1 MAVTDDILRDSEHVV
16 TKLWL
21 YIVSETRDRFVSEV
35 SQLLDSNMSR
45 IKLMMDAK
53 DESGR
58 AAMDVATPKC
68 KRAMQERTFFL
79 LRYEMKEGLAEHVSS
94 TCQVRLAKDHA
105 HGGRRV
111 ALKFVKK
118 REHFL
123 RETAARDFGNLD
135 AQYVIEVLDTYDGEV
150 QEQYRSEAAS
160 RGYYNHCIVMV
171 AAERNL
177 AAVLTHEH
185 LAGRDWD
192 KLRMIAREIVGAV
205 GHMHSKGLVHG
216 DLKPLNIMRTQ
227 GRFRLIDLDGS
238 VRTGTASR
246 LGYKLSTAYCP
257 PECLAYRSAAVV
269 GGDKGSN
276 SGSNSGVCGGKIGT
290 KTVPADP
297 SFDMWSLG
305 ATLFH
310 LFTGQPLLLADDEG
324 NTNVHQLQL
333 LHDWT
338 DEFKSER
345 LDCVRDPRA
354 DPITLEYTDYF
365 ATGCHPNVPDVHVL
379 AVERKLKE
387 HFDRLGLGEPIGLER
402 SVKAVMDKVMENQG
416 GLIAGPGEV
425 AFPSAVRA
433 INEMVEDLK
442 SKEMWLRKARSTS
455 VTGMGEA
462 LAEAL
467 ALKDAQLGEM
477 SLKMNQVKEGLHRL
491 EVILTDVM
499 RAEGRLRSANGRSTR
514 REEDDEQGVVGGV
527 TARVFGGEASGGRV
541 GGVALQSGR
550 CGYGAVE
557 VLAGVDAWC
566 GVVAWRMEFYWM
578 V

>member
-276 SGSNSGVCGGKIGT
+276 SGSNSGACGGKIGT

-345 LDCVRDPRA
+345 LDCVRDKSARNLLSRLLTK
-354 DPITLEYTDYF
+354 DPKKR
-365 ATGCHPNVPDVHVL
+365 PDVAHVL
-379 AVERKLKE
+379 A
-387 HFDRLGLGEPIGLER
+387 HPFFTG
-402 SVKAVMDKVMENQG
+402 
-416 GLIAGPGEV
+416 
-425 AFPSAVRA
+425 
-433 INEMVEDLK
+433 
-442 SKEMWLRKARSTS
+442 RKAARMVGEEAAVSYTHLTLPTIYS
-455 VTGMGEA
+455 V
-462 LAEAL
+462 
-467 ALKDAQLGEM
+467 
-477 SLKMNQVKEGLHRL
+477 
-491 EVILTDVM
+491 
-499 RAEGRLRSANGRSTR
+499 
-514 REEDDEQGVVGGV
+514 
-527 TARVFGGEASGGRV
+527 
-541 GGVALQSGR
+541 
-550 CGYGAVE
+550 
-557 VLAGVDAWC
+557 
-566 GVVAWRMEFYWM
+566 
-578 V
+578 